1 MAEHRDIVLHGNPAP
16 PTPRGT
22 AAVHIFSAHLYCSQ
36 PVGWIG
42 MPLGKEVGLDPWT
55 LYYTETRLHPL
66 KGAQQPSPIL
76 RAHVYCGQTVGWIT
90 MPRGRLIGL
99 GPSDIVLDGNQAP
112 PTQRGTA
119 ALPNF

>member
-42 MPLGKEVGLDPWT
+42 MPLGKEVGLDPW
-55 LYYTETRLHPL
+55 
-66 KGAQQPSPIL
+66 
-76 RAHVYCGQTVGWIT
+76 
-90 MPRGRLIGL
+90 
-99 GPSDIVLDGNQAP
+99 DIVLHGNPAP

-119 ALPNF
+119 ALPNFACPCLLWPNGWVDHDATR

>member
-42 MPLGKEVGLDPWT
+42 MPLGKEVGLDPWDMTHGT
-55 LYYTETRLHPL
+55 LCYTETRLHPL
-66 KGAQQPSPIL
+66 KGAQQPSPIFVPMSIVAKRL
-76 RAHVYCGQTVGWIT
+76 GGSRCHAVG
-90 MPRGRLIGL
+90 
-99 GPSDIVLDGNQAP
+99 
-112 PTQRGTA
+112 
-119 ALPNF
+119 